1 MAEEAPGFRQPIK
14 SIAVIKGKPAKF
26 EAIVTGTPEPEVS
39 WYVNGKEVASTDNT
53 KISREEGGRV
63 SLVLTSVT
71 DEGGNIACTARNSGG
86 TASSTAKLVVREP
99 PDFVQRLKSQR
110 VKEGSRV
117 EMVVRFKG
125 TPMPK
130 IRWYRERAEL
140 QSTEDFRIVTE
151 GDTSRLVIEEVYE
164 DDSGKF
170 SATATN
176 VVGRVISAAHL
187 MVTDTTPPATP
198 TGRLSTPGKLTPG
211 ASPGLA
217 PSPAGAAAAP
227 VTPMTGA
234 PVPKDAAVVK
244 PLAVKPAE
252 EPAPVAVKAGE
263 KRPAEV
269 KAGEIP
275 AAKKVASKEDEQKPV
290 PMEVDQAAGKAAGEA
305 GIPRVAGDGQ
315 EEVRPAAEGT
325 DKEAKAFP
333 SPLGVKA
340 SDVADTSVTLKWT
353 PVTGATDYRVA
364 VTPPDGQVV
373 DPVGGPS
380 VWERT
385 VAGLRPGQE
394 YVFTVTAI
402 GPEGQ
407 SNPSKPV
414 KISTAGATG
423 KAKVISPQTGK
434 KKQAS
439 VEGGK
444 LSREGSAED
453 TVTSPSQLRR
463 QGDLVRSPSQLR
475 RQGTDDSA
483 SVSSFHTAT
492 GEEVMSI
499 SSYATAEAGTQ
510 EGSPSVQVPQPKLFM
525 SGLLS
530 GIPGAFSSLH
540 AGQAGLPLNQQQAQM
555 ASEVSTIEEMSEG
568 EEDELSGAPEF
579 NRGLGSCQV
588 ARGESV
594 RFECEI
600 SGSPP
605 PTIIWLKDGKE
616 IDEDNQHFAKYGDD
630 GSFALVITNVTD
642 ADSGAYSCQATNK
655 KGQATSTAELTVKPH
670 SIGGEETRGEKIAPI
685 FAAKLTGAKVAEGT
699 DARFDCVVAGT
710 PGIEVRW
717 FKDGVPVG
725 NGGNRLLTFRGD
737 GSCSLDVKDV
747 TCDDAGV
754 YEVQAANIAGTTKC
768 SALLVV
774 QQLEQKNS
782 VHTHKPASQPVSLAT
797 IQEEVKVQD
806 LKPPTEISASYVSD
820 TAITVSWKPVAG
832 ATDYNVIVSP
842 ADGVVRG
849 SDDGPTFPERRV
861 EGLKSGTE
869 YTFTVV
875 ATRKNGH
882 AVAGVP
888 LTQTTR
894 EVPTPG
900 ALRSESVT
908 DTGLTLAWLPT
919 PGATDYE
926 VSISPPGGD
935 VHPPSGATTE
945 PQRVISG
952 LEPGKE
958 YEVTVTA
965 KIGNKRSAQGESFK
979 VTTKPLGTPA
989 GFSANKITDNS
1000 MFVSWTPVSGATDYE
1015 VKLDPPAGE
1024 VKPTEK
1030 GSTVAERQLTGLSGG
1045 IEYRISVG
1053 AKNQKGD
1060 LVWAEPF
1067 SVETKDLPTPSG
1079 TGVSGLTD
1087 NEITVTWAPVPGAT
1101 DYVLKVQPQVGE
1113 VQVPPEGPGEARRL
1127 LTGLLPGVDYTIVVE
1142 AKGDKRKRSAPC
1154 APMKVKT
1161 KALCSPSDIKTSSVT
1176 ASSAMLE
1183 WEMVPGAT
1191 DYKVH
1196 MEPSDGQVTKPKK
1209 GGHLP
1214 QREVKNLTPGKEYVF
1229 TITAVSPAGNSAPSQ
1244 EVRIG
1249 TPEIAGPSDLKVP
1262 TVTDTEATLSW
1273 APVPGAKDYKFRTQ
1287 PKHGDVATP
1296 TGDATSAQR
1305 TISGLHPGTNYSVY
1319 VSAVTDQG
1327 VGAESQPAHIK
1338 TKALPCPCSLNAS
1351 EATDS
1356 EFKVAWLPVEGAEN
1370 YVVTIDPPGGQVS
1383 EVTGNPST
1391 PARVISGLEAGREYR
1406 VSVTATGKKGD
1417 SAPCEPFSVKT
1428 KVLCAPAG
1436 ISATAIT
1443 ASSFEVTWTPVR
1455 GASEYEVRMNPDSG
1469 KVEVPEDGP
1478 SAPRRSITG
1487 LSAGIEYQITIV
1499 AKKESGAAQPSEPF
1513 MVKTRTL
1520 QSPKGLN
1527 APWVTDSDLTLTWAK
1542 VRGATDYTVRLQP
1555 PAGEVTETENGPT
1568 APERRVTG
1576 LLPGT
1581 EYKIS
1586 VEAVGSEGRS
1596 SPSHIKIATKPLRA
1610 PFDLA
1615 ATSITDRTMLVSW
1628 PAVPGATD
1636 YRVTMDPPD
1645 GEVTVARNA
1654 IAESKREIK
1663 GLQAGKE
1670 YQITVL
1676 ALSPVGSSA
1685 PSESFVVKT
1694 RALAAPSGISP
1705 ATVTD
1710 NSAGLKW
1717 TAVPGATDYTLTVE
1731 PAGGE
1736 VWETQAGP
1744 GDPERVITGL
1754 QSGTEYEITV
1764 SATGPDGTSAPSERI
1779 KIKTEALAAPSE
1791 IKQATVANE
1800 EIVLKWNPVPGA
1812 TDYELTVE
1820 PPAGDIVAMKG
1831 DRARPMRRLT
1841 GLTPGTEY
1849 KIVVVAKDAKGNA
1862 RKSDTISATTLNIP
1876 KAEGLRAYDITDTTV
1891 YLRWAAISG
1900 SKDYTINLRPSAI
1913 ASVSAPE
1920 NDMRTPERL
1929 VQGLQPSTEY
1939 NISVSAITADG
1950 RGPPCNPVTIVTK
1963 ALPMPEDFKLVNVT
1977 DEAALISWAPIE
1989 GAKDFHVAVEPA
2001 GPEVAPTE
2009 AGEAASERVL
2019 RGLQPA
2025 RDYWVTVTAKNEK
2038 GESNESQTFAFK
2050 TMALATPSGF
2060 KASRVT
2066 DTTCV
2071 LSWTPV
2077 SGSEDYTVKVQPQG
2091 GEVAVPPAGPS
2102 ASERHLK
2109 RLKGKTT
2116 YTVTIVATSSKGT
2129 SAESQSFTFTT
2140 TELPS
2145 PSGVEVS
2152 SVTASG
2158 LVLAWSPVSG
2168 ATDYIVT
2175 SQPDARVSPGE
2186 GGKSDAKR
2194 VVSGLEPGTEYTFTV
2209 VAVST
2214 EGSSAACEPVKV
2226 KTRVLDTPAKIEA
2239 ATATTNTAVI
2249 TWTAVKGA
2257 TDYKL
2262 VVEPPGAEVLVDK
2275 EGPAAPKRILKGLH
2289 PDTHYHV
2296 YVTAISAAGEST
2308 RSEALEIQTAALP
2321 SPARLSAPTVTDRSV
2336 LVSWAPTEGAEE
2348 YIVKVEPEC
2357 EVVPT
2362 AGGPGAPE
2370 RELRNLKPATEYT
2383 IRVAARGPLG
2393 TSADSEPL
2401 PIRTNALPTPSKV
2414 EVPFVSDK
2422 EVRVSWPAVPG
2433 ATDYHVKTQPEASVQ
2448 PGEGGPGAPER
2459 LVTGLKPNTEYSI
2472 RVVALTKEGSS
2483 AMTEPVKVTTK
2494 ALETPSK
2501 IQPASTTA
2509 DTAVITWSAVKG
2521 ATDYK
2526 VVVEPSGP
2534 EVVVDKEGPAA
2545 PKRILKGLHPD
2556 TEYIAYVTA
2565 VSDTGDST
2573 QSEPFK
2579 LRTPG
2584 LPVPARLGTPTVT
2597 DRNVVVSWA
2606 PIEGAEE
2613 YIVKVEPECEVVPT
2627 AEGPGA
2633 PERELRNLKPAT
2645 EYIVRVAAKFPQGV
2659 SAESEHLAIRTNAL
2673 PAPTGV
2679 EVPFVSDKEVRVSW
2693 PAVPGATDYH
2703 VKTQPE
2709 ASVQPGEGGPGA
2721 PERVVTGLNPKTEYS
2736 IRVVALTQ
2744 KGSSAL
2750 SEPVKVTTKAL
2761 PRPNESKVKSVTDNS
2776 AIITWTGIQGAADY
2790 QISVEPKCEVRQ
2802 TKKATAPERE
2812 LRGLLSGTEYTVTI
2826 TAVGKSGTSAVSE
2839 PLIVRTK
2846 ALLPP
2851 ADVRASSVTDSS
2863 LLLAWKP
2870 VEGATSYIISTEPDK
2885 ARVQLVDDSKGK
2897 ESPERLLTQLWPNT
2911 EYTLTI
2917 IAVNNDESS
2926 MECEPFKVKTLAL
2939 SKPSRVTAGKVGDTS
2954 ALLVWAPAEAAT
2966 NYVLTVNPPAEAV
2979 PTDKGPSGP
2988 ERVLKGLKT
2997 NTEYTVSVT
3006 AKNPDGTSA
3015 PSDEFVFKTKA
3026 LPSPEQPSQA
3036 TVTDTTATVTW
3047 AAVPGATD
3055 YAVKVDPAEGQV
3067 METADGAGAPV
3078 RQIQGLKPGTEYKF
3092 VVSGKGEKGD
3102 GAECEPIVIK
3112 TNPLP
3117 SPAAVKPTS
3126 VEDNK
3131 LTLGWSAVPGA
3142 TDYKIVS
3149 SPEDVQ
3155 VVTRKGGRADSER
3168 VITGLRPGTEY
3179 SFSVVAVCPDGNS
3192 AQTEPV
3198 KVTTK
3203 ALPTPGGVKAGTVE
3217 DTTATVVW
3225 SNVPGASDYTVQVEP
3240 TGEVVLTKEGPAAP
3254 VREIRG
3260 LQAGQEYRVAV
3271 VGKGPSGE
3279 SAPCEPISIKTNVLA
3294 TPSGIKPSTI
3304 DDNSVT
3310 LAWTSVPGATDYVI
3324 SGVPDGAKVSAGK
3337 DGPAGAE
3344 RVVTG
3349 LQAATDYSI
3358 SVTAVSSKGESGAG
3372 QPVRITTKALPTPD
3386 DVAVSSSADSATIT
3400 WAPVPGAKN
3409 YDIVTDPPAE
3419 VSPTDKG
3426 PSAAERV
3433 VKGLKPGTDYEV
3445 KIAATNDKG
3454 VSNPCRPIKFS
3465 TKACQRPTGVKSPS
3479 ITDNQATI
3487 TWSPVPGATDYRV
3500 LVEPAE
3506 GSVKLP
3512 AGGPGEAERTIVGLT
3527 AGAEYTV
3534 SVIGMT
3540 EKGSG
3545 EASEPVKITTRAL
3558 PAPLGVK
3565 ASAVKTTSVT
3575 LSWSPVTGAQDY
3587 RVEVVPKAGRVMQ
3600 PIGGPATWERKI
3612 VGLEPLQDYEFTVVA
3627 VQDKEESLP
3636 SKTLKVTTV
3645 PADKVEPKVQKK
3657 EEVKVAKEEAKPVT
3671 AEEKVVPPTAPA
3683 QLKPSEPATVPAE
3696 AAAPTEK
3703 EVKEVPPTPE
3713 AITPTAEPTAPVLPE
3728 KVPVAPTAEKEAEKK
3743 EGTPAVPVQVPAEVE
3758 KKPEEKIPPPAPK
3771 AEVKATE
3778 EKERDEQAKPTLPVS
3793 VPTDRPV
3800 AVAPTDAKEA
3810 ERTAEQGEPKQVIPS
3825 KVESPEA
3832 DKEAAVLKTP
3842 TETTQV
3848 VQQIT
3853 EEKVLHPLKLKED
3866 VQEKPEEVVI
3876 QKKAHET
3883 TETKTLSVDET
3894 PTKPPTGKSAT
3905 AKVAVPKAPPEAT
3918 KAAIPVEEPAVEKPS
3933 KDQPKMELTEEKKT
3947 EAAIE
3952 KKLPETVAGKP
3963 PTEKDVDEK
3972 VKRADSKVPAEAGD
3986 AVTIREV
3993 TISEPSKLTT
4003 EKDVPV
4009 KEDVPPTAAIEK
4021 GRDAAAPKIPRE
4033 EVKITPKPVE
4043 VISKDVET
4051 KEPGRLKQEALPGA
4065 EKIPTETPVHKKP
4078 EDAAPSKK
4086 PTGKEIRETVPME
4099 KPQVVASTKEEEVRR
4114 PEKPPHEAY
4123 STERGEDLVTKPPT
4137 EVPKTEPST
4146 KPKDLQ
4152 AKLKEESQPK
4162 PGLQEKVTEL
4172 QRRKL
4177 GVPVE
4182 KPTVEEKLEERPTT
4196 LEAVE
4201 ELMGAVAVPGPGA
4214 VPKGKKEQP
4223 REAIPEGEAAKP
4235 EAVVAKPKEAAK
4247 VLPAPAEVRVN
4258 HVSESGMSLGWSP
4271 VPGATRYEV
4280 AVQTEGIELLTG
4292 KTTNIEYKIDGLK
4305 PSKKYHYSVT
4315 AIGADGTRSAPSK
4328 TFHQMTKALST
4339 PGGIKPSSLTETGAT
4354 IAWKPV
4360 PGATN
4365 YSVSVSPAHGRV
4377 LESSGGASGAE
4388 RRLTDL
4394 QPNTEYTVSIAA
4406 EGVKG
4411 TSATS
4416 APVVIKT
4423 KDDEERKRREAEELR
4438 QKQQKEEEERKQQE
4452 LLQRQKKEEQALL
4465 EKQRKEEEQRKQQ
4478 ELLDKQRREKEEKD
4492 LLEKQRREEEQRKQ
4506 QELEKQRQ
4514 EDKKR
4519 KELAEKERLAE
4530 EQRKQQE
4537 LLDKQ
4542 RQEEERKQK
4551 ELLEK
4556 KSKENE
4562 EARKKKEL
4570 EKQQREEEE
4579 RKQKEL
4585 LEKQRKLEEEK
4596 KQKELQE
4603 KQRQEEEQKKQLEQ
4617 QRKEEEDRKQKALL
4631 EKKRKEEEERKQK
4644 ELLEKQKKAEEE
4656 KKRKELEKKKLEDEK
4671 RQKEEERK
4679 KKELLEKKKKEEDQK
4694 QKELL
4699 EKKKKEE
4706 EDQKKKQLLEKKKK
4720 EEEAAAAA
4728 PEEKVKKVP
4737 AWLKRRQEEEQRR
4750 KEEEE
4755 KAKARAGEKKIP
4767 AWLKRR
4773 QEEEEKRKKEEEQKA
4788 KAPPAEKKV
4797 PAWKQR
4803 QLEEEEKKKKE
4814 AEEKAKAPPAEKKVP
4829 AWKQRQLEEEERKKK
4844 EAEEKA
4850 KAPGTEKKV
4859 PTWRQ
4864 RQQEEA
4870 EKKKKEA
4877 EEKAKVP
4884 LAKKVPPEEK
4894 KPAAP
4899 PTEKKAP
4906 PAEKKV
4912 LLVEKEE
4919 KKEEEEPKAV
4929 AEVVEPP
4936 LEEEVEQEEEL
4947 EEPTGISAFA
4957 EARQAA
4963 MEQQSVEVRQAAP
4976 VVTIDAS
4983 AYAAMA
4989 IAHYPTSVRTS
5000 QVQDRT
5006 LMLNWDPVVGAEDYD
5021 VSFDPCG
5028 DAEVFLTDYGPVAPM
5043 RKIRGLK
5050 PCKTY
5055 KITVSAKKANK
5066 ERTKESEVIKVT
5078 TKALPSPSEFR
5089 AIRCLDNKVLFGF
5102 DAVYGATSYIV
5113 GTDSKEGVSRVT
5125 RMDYDRVE
5133 VEISDLL
5140 PATEYQVTVTAQG
5153 PKGVSAPSKY
5163 FTIGTK
5169 VITEPEDLVA
5179 KADSENDMTV
5189 TWSHVKGATDYEFL
5203 ISPEGKVKE
5212 SGATAR
5218 KVSGLKP
5225 GVEYRISVA
5234 AKKGELV
5241 GSSAVT
5247 RSFTKALARPESMR
5261 CVSASDTSVI
5271 VAWNRVQGATGY
5283 DVETRPAGGTAI
5295 TPKLPGAP
5303 EREITGLRP
5312 ATEYQI
5318 IITGRSS
5325 RGDGL
5330 ASQPLKVK
5338 TKAFGAVSSIRV
5350 TNCTDTTAT
5359 IRWSPVNGATSYDVK
5374 LDPSEG
5380 RIRQTNGSQS
5390 PERQITGLVP
5400 NKEYSVIIVPKSASG
5415 EGSVNKPFTFTTMAL
5430 STPSNI
5436 KVTDITEEG
5445 LSLTWDEVPG
5455 AYDYSVWMDP
5465 PGATIIPGSGGARA
5479 PERHI
5484 SRLKSNKEYSI
5495 TIVAESP
5502 RGDSCRSDP
5511 VEVTTEALHGPTG
5524 LKTTNITQTGMRLS
5538 FNPVAN
5544 ARDYEVIL
5552 RPRLGTVFAPG
5563 RGNDP
5568 SQPERIIEDLKP
5580 NTEYDISVIAITNK
5594 GVKSEVSKSIK
5605 RRTYAFPPPSG
5616 VTATSTTGTTVAL
5629 QWPAVPGA
5637 DNYTVDMTPRGG
5649 EAHRTDKG
5657 ASAPE
5662 RLVKGLQP
5670 GTVYEFSVTAKGK
5683 GGQSP
5688 PGETFKHRTKD
5699 LVSPKGFEAS
5709 SVTDNSIVLS
5719 WTPVKGASKYNVT
5732 TTSFETTA
5740 ESSAGEATTEIKG
5753 LKEST
5758 EYTFVVTAEGHLG
5771 KSAPS
5776 APFAHTTRAL
5786 KTPVGLKASSVTHS
5800 SMTIT
5805 WAPIAGATDYAF
5817 EVKPEGANVAVTT
5830 KGKQAPE
5837 RQLTNLKEG
5846 TEYRVV
5852 VLAVSSHGMSA
5863 ASEPLIQQT
5872 SLALSAPTGLRVT
5885 SVKETSLTVV
5895 WGSVKGATSY
5905 DVSVD
5910 PAHGKVVA
5918 GPRGLTQPER
5928 ELQGL
5933 NPGTDYTIRV
5943 VSKGLRGQKSADSAP
5958 ITQKTKV
5965 LSVPQRIKVK
5975 VDPTAQSEMEIQ
5987 WTPVEGAANY
5997 KITLEPPTGVDST
6010 AATSDITKQKEFRVK
6025 ITAVD
6030 EAGQQVGRE
6039 TFVKKTYA
6047 EEKKP
6052 QVVQKKVVKKVEKK
6066 EEVVEKKGIKKVVQK
6081 KVVKTEEK
6089 VEEKKVEKKVVK
6101 KVELK
6106 KPEPKKPEPQKKVEA
6121 KKVEPKKPEPK
6132 AEPPQKKPVAQ
6143 KKPEVKKVEEKK
6155 EETMV
6160 TETAQAKA
6168 EGKPAAAP
6176 KKPAG
6181 PAKPTEEAAG
6191 AAPPKFLIK
6200 KKKKPTPETSQEE
6213 AAAAAGPKKFTL
6225 KKKKAAPP
6233 PKEEAAPFGFQLKK
6247 TKKQEKEVKEGGLEG
6262 VKLKKLDVPEGSGS
6276 EHEPSPRGSPRRG
6289 MSPVPDQQRGAA
6301 QGKGPAAKGAG
6312 APPALGFKK
6321 KKATGPKPAAAP
6333 PEEPKKLTFKKKK
6346 KPKEEEEIDGA
6357 DAWGVS
6363 LKKAKKVDRGTDEF
6377 KLEGVRLRHVKFD
6390 PLPDE
6395 PDVVPEPPPGFKEG
6409 APKFQLPDN
6418 MKETIELLGG
6428 QPCNFTIPIDGT
6440 FKPEITIMKDNKPI
6454 ELDERVKIYTV
6465 GNLCKVK
6472 IAGAERLDRG
6482 KYKIDVKTPKGTD
6495 TTNFTVNVKDTPSQ
6509 PKGPVIFKSV
6519 MSDNME
6525 VSWQLPDDDG
6535 GAPLQGFELEIC
6547 ESGKK
6552 DWKKIANI
6560 KDRKHKV
6567 TGLKPDT
6574 RYQYRV
6580 TAINEHG
6587 KSTVLKS
6594 GKVMTKHPEAE
6605 AAWDVQLKKVKK
6617 DPPDPPQNV
6626 RVTKTAKKPITQ
6638 AQLVWDKPI
6647 SDHGSRI
6654 KGYVVER
6661 KKEGSSDWMRLAE
6674 AKDCKKEEFLATG
6687 FSEGFEYWIRIRAVN
6702 AGGESEPAPL
6712 MDPEILKI
6720 GEKTPPPPPKPVMPP
6735 GPVQNLQAEAK
6746 GDGHVTINWKPPKDR
6761 SNVTGYVIQKLGEND
6776 EDWVE
6781 IGHVGNEKEL
6791 FNVHGLDS
6799 RQNYNFR
6806 VIAQSM
6812 AGAGEPAI
6820 TETISL
6826 KQFLKPSAS
6835 TDVSATV
6842 EETEKGHETNV
6853 RLNWTPPT
6861 DGSIIT
6867 GFRIE
6872 KKPKRSTEWSQIVTV
6887 GPDETTYLVEDMT
6900 PDEEF
6905 DFRIVAESPAGDGKP
6920 GGTSVL
6926 MPPAKPPEV
6935 PPELGFSEEDIEA
6948 LKQDLPGPLRIV
6960 KGLTDLEVPIR
6971 TTALYYCVLS
6981 KINIMVRW
6989 MCGYTDILP
6998 GKKYQTKIV
7007 GRLHI
7012 LWVSDCRYDDEGI
7025 YKVEIPTKE
7034 ASTAK
7039 LKIMENW
7046 AKPGRRHNLKPFF
7059 ETPLVNYWT
7068 DTGMEAQMT
7077 VKYGGYPTPKIRWNR
7092 GLEMIRSGPKYEFIS
7107 ADDEVQTLIIKNV
7120 AESDAGEYTVTITNE
7135 AGEKTS
7141 TGSLIVGGAGAPA
7154 GFENQFPL
7162 GRPIRTHFTRQE
7174 LMDLAAGGGEGGP
7187 RADDISKALERLET
7201 EYNVVKGAKRRMMT
7215 TPLSWYRQM
7224 RVDTREGEEAE
7235 RFGYKIIGQ
7244 LNVNLLDIIYKEPD
7258 IRL

>member
-26 EAIVTGTPEPEVS
+26 EAIVTGTPEPDVS
-39 WYVNGKEVASTDNT
+39 WYVNGQEVAPTDKT
-53 KISREEGGRV
+53 QISREEGGRA

-71 DEGGNIACTARNSGG
+71 DDGGNIACTARNSAG

-217 PSPAGAAAAP
+217 PSPAGAAAP
-227 VTPMTGA
+227 VTPITGA
-234 PVPKDAAVVK
+234 PVPKDATVVK
-244 PLAVKPAE
+244 PLAVKPADE
-252 EPAPVAVKAGE
+252 AAPVAVKAGE
-263 KRPAEV
+263 KRPAEAKV
-269 KAGEIP
+269 GEIP
-275 AAKKVASKEDEQKPV
+275 AAKKVASKEEEQKPV
-290 PMEVDQAAGKAAGEA
+290 PMEVDQAGGQAAGKA

-325 DKEAKAFP
+325 EKEAKAFP

-340 SDVADTSVTLKWT
+340 SDVDDTSVTLKWT

-364 VTPPDGQVV
+364 VTPPDGKVV

-385 VAGLRPGQE
+385 VEGLRPGQD
-394 YVFTVTAI
+394 YVFTVAAI

-414 KISTAGATG
+414 KISTAGASG
-423 KAKVISPQTGK
+423 KAKVISPQAGK
-434 KKQAS
+434 KKQAG
-439 VEGGK
+439 VK
-444 LSREGSAED
+444 REGSGED
-453 TVTSPSQLRR
+453 IFTSPSQLRR
-463 QGDLVRSPSQLR
+463 QGDLVTSPSQLR
-475 RQGTDDSA
+475 RQGTDDSG
-483 SVSSFHTAT
+483 SLTSFHTAT

-510 EGSPSVQVPQPKLFM
+510 EGSPSVHVPQPKLFM

-530 GIPGAFSSLH
+530 GISGAFSSLH
-540 AGQAGLPLNQQQAQM
+540 AGQAGLALNQQQAQM
-555 ASEVSTIEEMSEG
+555 ASEVSTIEEISEG

-579 NRGLGSCQV
+579 NRGLESCQV

-605 PTIIWLKDGKE
+605 PTIIWLKDGRE

-642 ADSGAYSCQATNK
+642 ADSGAYSCQATSK

-685 FAAKLTGAKVAEGT
+685 FAAKLTDVNVKEGA

-710 PGIEVRW
+710 PGIEVTW
-717 FKDGVPVG
+717 FKDGVPVR
-725 NGGNRLLTFRGD
+725 NGGNRMLTFRGD
-737 GSCSLDVKDV
+737 GSCSLDVTSV

-754 YEVQAANIAGTTKC
+754 YDVQAANIAGTSKC

-806 LKPPTEISASYVSD
+806 LKPPTEISTPYVSD
-820 TAITVSWKPVAG
+820 SAVTVSWKPVAG

-861 EGLKSGTE
+861 EGLRSGTE

-888 LTQTTR
+888 LTQMTR
-894 EVPTPG
+894 ELPTPG

-908 DTGLTLAWLPT
+908 DTGMTLAWLPT

-935 VHPPSGATTE
+935 VQPPSGAATE

-952 LEPGKE
+952 LEPAKE

-965 KIGNKRSAQGESFK
+965 KIGDKRSAQCEPFK
-979 VTTKPLGTPA
+979 ITTKPLGTPA
-989 GFSANKITDNS
+989 GFNASKITDNS
-1000 MFVSWTPVSGATDYE
+1000 MFVSWTPVGGATDYE

-1024 VKPTEK
+1024 AKLTEK
-1030 GSTVAERQLTGLSGG
+1030 GSTVPERQLTGLSGG

-1060 LVWAEPF
+1060 VVWAEPF

-1079 TGVSGLTD
+1079 TDVSGLTD
-1087 NEITVTWAPVPGAT
+1087 NEMTVTWAPVPGAT
-1101 DYVLKVQPQVGE
+1101 DYTLKVQPQVGE
-1113 VQVPPEGPGEARRL
+1113 VEVPPEGPGEARRHL
-1127 LTGLLPGVDYTIVVE
+1127 MGLLPGVDYTVVVE
-1142 AKGDKRKRSAPC
+1142 AKGDKRKRSAAS
-1154 APMKVKT
+1154 APIKVKT

-1176 ASSAMLE
+1176 ASTAMLE

-1191 DYKVH
+1191 DYKLH

-1214 QREVKNLTPGKEYVF
+1214 QREVKNLTPGREYVF
-1229 TITAVSPAGNSAPSQ
+1229 KITAVSPAGNSAPSQ
-1244 EVRIG
+1244 EIKIN
-1249 TPEIAGPSDLKVP
+1249 TPGIAGPSDLRVP

-1273 APVPGAKDYKFRTQ
+1273 APVPGAKDYKLRTQ

-1319 VSAVTDQG
+1319 VSAVTDEG
-1327 VGAESQPAHIK
+1327 VGVESQPAQIK

-1351 EATDS
+1351 EATDA

-1391 PARVISGLEAGREYR
+1391 PSRIISGLDAGREYR

-1455 GASEYEVRMNPDSG
+1455 GASEYDVRMNPDSG
-1469 KVEVPEDGP
+1469 KVEVPDDGP

-1487 LSAGIEYQITIV
+1487 LSAGIEYQITVV

-1520 QSPKGLN
+1520 QSPKALN
-1527 APWVTDSDLTLTWAK
+1527 APWVTDSDLTLTWEK
-1542 VRGATDYTVRLQP
+1542 VRGATDYAVRLQP
-1555 PAGEVTETENGPT
+1555 PTGEVTETEKGPG
-1568 APERRVTG
+1568 APKRRVTG

-1581 EYKIS
+1581 EYNIS
-1586 VEAVGSEGRS
+1586 VEAVGSEGHS

-1615 ATSITDRTMLVSW
+1615 ATSITDGTLLVSW

-1645 GEVTVARNA
+1645 GEVTVARNT

-1663 GLQAGKE
+1663 GLQPGKE

-1694 RALAAPSGISP
+1694 RALAAPSSISP

-1764 SATGPDGTSAPSERI
+1764 SATGPDGASAPSERI
-1779 KIKTEALAAPSE
+1779 RIKTEALAAPSE
-1791 IKQATVANE
+1791 VKQATVANE
-1800 EIVLKWNPVPGA
+1800 EIVLKWNPVAGA

-1820 PPAGDIVAMKG
+1820 PPAGDIVALKN

-1849 KIVVVAKDAKGNA
+1849 KIVVVAKDAKGNT
-1862 RKSDTISATTLNIP
+1862 RKSDTFTATTLNIP

-1891 YLRWAAISG
+1891 YLEWAAISG

-1920 NDMRTPERL
+1920 NDMTKPERL

-1977 DEAALISWAPIE
+1977 DETALINWASIE
-1989 GAKDFHVAVEPA
+1989 GAKDFHVAVEPE
-2001 GPEVAPTE
+2001 GPKVVPTE
-2009 AGEAASERVL
+2009 AGKSASERAL

-2038 GESNESQTFAFK
+2038 GESNESQTFSFK
-2050 TMALATPSGF
+2050 TMALSTPSGF
-2060 KASRVT
+2060 KTSHVT

-2077 SGSEDYTVKVQPQG
+2077 SGSDDYTVKVQPQG
-2091 GEVAVPPAGPS
+2091 GEIAVPSAGPS

-2116 YTVTIVATSSKGT
+2116 YTVTIVATSSKGK

-2158 LVLAWSPVSG
+2158 LVMAWSPVPG
-2168 ATDYIVT
+2168 ATDYIIT
-2175 SQPDARVSPGE
+2175 SEPDARVSPGE
-2186 GGKSDAKR
+2186 GGKSDARR

-2226 KTRVLDTPAKIEA
+2226 KTRVLDTPAKIEV

-2257 TDYKL
+2257 TDYKI

-2321 SPARLSAPTVTDRSV
+2321 SPARLSAPTVTDRNV
-2336 LVSWAPTEGAEE
+2336 IVSWAPTEGAEE

-2362 AGGPGAPE
+2362 AGGPGATE

-2383 IRVAARGPLG
+2383 IRVAAKGPLG
-2393 TSADSEPL
+2393 TSAYTEPL
-2401 PIRTNALPTPSKV
+2401 PIRTNALPAPSKV

-2422 EVRVSWPAVPG
+2422 EVRVSWAAVPG

-2448 PGEGGPGAPER
+2448 HGEGGPGAPER
-2459 LVTGLKPNTEYSI
+2459 IVTGLKPNTEYSI
-2472 RVVALTKEGSS
+2472 RVVALTKKGSS
-2483 AMTEPVKVTTK
+2483 GLTEPVEVTTK

-2501 IQPASTTA
+2501 IMPASTTA

-2534 EVVVDKEGPAA
+2534 DVVVDKEGPAA

-2556 TEYIAYVTA
+2556 SEYTAYVTA
-2565 VSDTGDST
+2565 VGAAGDST
-2573 QSEPFK
+2573 RSEPFTLK
-2579 LRTPG
+2579 TPG

-2597 DRNVVVSWA
+2597 DRNVIVSWA

-2627 AEGPGA
+2627 AGGRGA

-2645 EYIVRVAAKFPQGV
+2645 EYIVRVAAKFPQGT
-2659 SAESEHLAIRTNAL
+2659 SAESEHLSIRTNAL
-2673 PAPTGV
+2673 PAPAGV

-2709 ASVQPGEGGPGA
+2709 ASVQPGEGGPDA
-2721 PERVVTGLNPKTEYS
+2721 PVRIVTGMNPKTEYS
-2736 IRVVALTQ
+2736 IRVVALTK

-2761 PRPNESKVKSVTDNS
+2761 PRPNESRVKSVTDNS
-2776 AIITWTGIQGAADY
+2776 AIIAWTGIQGAADY
-2790 QISVEPKCEVRQ
+2790 QISVEPKCEVKQ

-2826 TAVGKSGTSAVSE
+2826 TAVGKAGTSAVSE

-2851 ADVRASSVTDSS
+2851 TDVQASSVTDSS
-2863 LLLAWKP
+2863 LLLVWKH
-2870 VEGATSYIISTEPDK
+2870 VEGATSYIISAEPDK
-2885 ARVQLVDDSKGK
+2885 ARVQLVDDTKGK
-2897 ESPERLLTQLWPNT
+2897 AAPERLLTQLWPNT
-2911 EYTLTI
+2911 EYAFTI
-2917 IAVNNDESS
+2917 IAVSNEESS

-2966 NYVLTVNPPAEAV
+2966 NYVLAVNPQAEV
-2979 PTDKGPSGP
+2979 IPTDKGPSGA

-3015 PSDEFVFKTKA
+3015 PSDEFVFKTRA
-3026 LPSPEQPSQA
+3026 LPSPEKPSQGA
-3036 TVTDTTATVTW
+3036 VTDTTATVAW
-3047 AAVPGATD
+3047 AAVPGASD
-3055 YAVKVDPAEGQV
+3055 YVVKVDPEGQV

-3078 RQIQGLKPGTEYKF
+3078 RQIQGLKPGTEYK
-3092 VVSGKGEKGD
+3092 VVVAGKGEKGD

-3117 SPAAVKPTS
+3117 SPAGIKTTS
-3126 VEDNK
+3126 VVDNK
-3131 LTLGWSAVPGA
+3131 LTLGWTAVPGA
-3142 TDYKIVS
+3142 TDYKVVS

-3168 VITGLRPGTEY
+3168 AITGLRPGTEY
-3179 SFSVVAVCPDGNS
+3179 SFSVVAVCPDGSS

-3203 ALPTPGGVKAGTVE
+3203 ALPTPGGVKAGTVG

-3240 TGEVVLTKEGPAAP
+3240 AGEAVLTKEGPAAP

-3279 SAPCEPISIKTNVLA
+3279 SAPCEPISIKTNTLA
-3294 TPSGIKPSTI
+3294 TPSGLKPSTV
-3304 DDNSVT
+3304 DDTSVT

-3324 SGVPDGAKVSAGK
+3324 SGVPKGSKVSPGK

-3344 RVVTG
+3344 RVITG
-3349 LQAATDYSI
+3349 LKAGTDYSL
-3358 SVTAVSSKGESGAG
+3358 SVTAVGSKGESGVG
-3372 QPVRITTKALPTPD
+3372 QPVLVTTKALPTPG
-3386 DVAVSSSADSATIT
+3386 DVAVSSSDDSATIS
-3400 WAPVPGAKN
+3400 WAPVPGAKD
-3409 YDIVTDPPAE
+3409 YEIVTDPPAQ

-3426 PSAAERV
+3426 PLAAERV
-3433 VKGLKPGTDYEV
+3433 VKGLEPGTDYEV
-3445 KIAATNDKG
+3445 QIAATNDKG
-3454 VSNPCRPIKFS
+3454 ESNQCRPVKFS

-3479 ITDNQATI
+3479 VTDNQATL

-3512 AGGPGEAERTIVGLT
+3512 TGGPGEAERTLVGLT

-3545 EASEPVKITTRAL
+3545 EASEPLKITTRA
-3558 PAPLGVK
+3558 
-3565 ASAVKTTSVT
+3565 
-3575 LSWSPVTGAQDY
+3575 DE
-3587 RVEVVPKAGRVMQ
+3587 EVVP
-3600 PIGGPATWERKI
+3600 PA
-3612 VGLEPLQDYEFTVVA
+3612 
-3627 VQDKEESLP
+3627 
-3636 SKTLKVTTV
+3636 
-3645 PADKVEPKVQKK
+3645 
-3657 EEVKVAKEEAKPVT
+3657 
-3671 AEEKVVPPTAPA
+3671 APA
-3683 QLKPSEPATVPAE
+3683 QLKPTEPATKPAE
-3696 AAAPTEK
+3696 AAAPTE
-3703 EVKEVPPTPE
+3703 E
-3713 AITPTAEPTAPVLPE
+3713 
-3728 KVPVAPTAEKEAEKK
+3728 EKK
-3743 EGTPAVPVQVPAEVE
+3743 EGKPEAMTPTVE
-3758 KKPEEKIPPPAPK
+3758 KEPEDKLPPAASK
-3771 AEVKATE
+3771 AEVKSTAEPAAPVPDKKEEVLPKPEAVTVAAEEMVVEVTPDKATVPKPTEVEQKGE
-3778 EKERDEQAKPTLPVS
+3778 EKL
-3793 VPTDRPV
+3793 
-3800 AVAPTDAKEA
+3800 
-3810 ERTAEQGEPKQVIPS
+3810 
-3825 KVESPEA
+3825 
-3832 DKEAAVLKTP
+3832 
-3842 TETTQV
+3842 
-3848 VQQIT
+3848 
-3853 EEKVLHPLKLKED
+3853 
-3866 VQEKPEEVVI
+3866 
-3876 QKKAHET
+3876 
-3883 TETKTLSVDET
+3883 
-3894 PTKPPTGKSAT
+3894 
-3905 AKVAVPKAPPEAT
+3905 
-3918 KAAIPVEEPAVEKPS
+3918 
-3933 KDQPKMELTEEKKT
+3933 
-3947 EAAIE
+3947 
-3952 KKLPETVAGKP
+3952 
-3963 PTEKDVDEK
+3963 
-3972 VKRADSKVPAEAGD
+3972 
-3986 AVTIREV
+3986 
-3993 TISEPSKLTT
+3993 
-4003 EKDVPV
+4003 
-4009 KEDVPPTAAIEK
+4009 PPTAPK
-4021 GRDAAAPKIPRE
+4021 AA
-4033 EVKITPKPVE
+4033 VK
-4043 VISKDVET
+4043 
-4051 KEPGRLKQEALPGA
+4051 
-4065 EKIPTETPVHKKP
+4065 
-4078 EDAAPSKK
+4078 PS
-4086 PTGKEIRETVPME
+4086 
-4099 KPQVVASTKEEEVRR
+4099 A
-4114 PEKPPHEAY
+4114 
-4123 STERGEDLVTKPPT
+4123 
-4137 EVPKTEPST
+4137 
-4146 KPKDLQ
+4146 
-4152 AKLKEESQPK
+4152 
-4162 PGLQEKVTEL
+4162 
-4172 QRRKL
+4172 
-4177 GVPVE
+4177 E
-4182 KPTVEEKLEERPTT
+4182 KPTVGEKLEERPTT

-4201 ELMGAVAVPGPGA
+4201 ELMGAVEVPGPGA

-4223 REAIPEGEAAKP
+4223 REGIPEGESAKP
-4235 EAVVAKPKEAAK
+4235 EAAVAKPKEAAK
-4247 VLPAPAEVRVN
+4247 ALPSPADVRVN
-4258 HVSESGMSLGWSP
+4258 HVTESGMSLGWSP
-4271 VPGATRYEV
+4271 VPGAARYEV

-4292 KTTNIEYKIDGLK
+4292 KTTNVEYQIDGLK

-4328 TFHQMTKALST
+4328 TFHQITKALST

-4360 PGATN
+4360 SGATN
-4365 YSVSVSPAHGRV
+4365 YTVSVTPAHGRV
-4377 LESSGGASGAE
+4377 VESSGGAAGAE

-4416 APVVIKT
+4416 TPIVLKT

-4438 QKQQKEEEERKQQE
+4438 QKQHKEEEERKQQV
-4452 LLQRQKKEEQALL
+4452 LLKQQKEEDQKQQALL

-4478 ELLDKQRREKEEKD
+4478 DLLDKQRREKEENE
-4492 LLEKQRREEEQRKQ
+4492 LLEKQRREAEEEKRRQ
-4506 QELEKQRQ
+4506 QNLLEKQRQ
-4514 EDKKR
+4514 EEEDNKR

-4530 EQRKQQE
+4530 EERKQQELLEKQRKEEDKKQKELAEKRQAEEQRKEQE

-4542 RQEEERKQK
+4542 RQDEEKAR
-4551 ELLEK
+4551 
-4556 KSKENE
+4556 NE
-4562 EARKKKEL
+4562 
-4570 EKQQREEEE
+4570 
-4579 RKQKEL
+4579 KEL
-4585 LEKQRKLEEEK
+4585 LEKQRKLEDEK

-4603 KQRQEEEQKKQLEQ
+4603 KQSKEEDQKKQLEK
-4617 QRKEEEDRKQKALL
+4617 QRKEEEDRKQKSLL
-4631 EKKRKEEEERKQK
+4631 EKKRKDEEERKQK
-4644 ELLEKQKKAEEE
+4644 ELLEKQKKEEGE

-4671 RQKEEERK
+4671 KQKEQEEERK
-4679 KKELLEKKKKEEDQK
+4679 KKEILDKKKKEEELK

-4720 EEEAAAAA
+4720 DEEAAATA
-4728 PEEKVKKVP
+4728 PEE
-4737 AWLKRRQEEEQRR
+4737 
-4750 KEEEE
+4750 
-4755 KAKARAGEKKIP
+4755 
-4767 AWLKRR
+4767 
-4773 QEEEEKRKKEEEQKA
+4773 
-4788 KAPPAEKKV
+4788 
-4797 PAWKQR
+4797 
-4803 QLEEEEKKKKE
+4803 
-4814 AEEKAKAPPAEKKVP
+4814 
-4829 AWKQRQLEEEERKKK
+4829 
-4844 EAEEKA
+4844 
-4850 KAPGTEKKV
+4850 
-4859 PTWRQ
+4859 
-4864 RQQEEA
+4864 
-4870 EKKKKEA
+4870 
-4877 EEKAKVP
+4877 
-4884 LAKKVPPEEK
+4884 
-4894 KPAAP
+4894 
-4899 PTEKKAP
+4899 
-4906 PAEKKV
+4906 
-4912 LLVEKEE
+4912 VE
-4919 KKEEEEPKAV
+4919 EEEEP
-4929 AEVVEPP
+4929 
-4936 LEEEVEQEEEL
+4936 EEFS
-4947 EEPTGISAFA
+4947 TGISAFA

-4963 MEQQSVEVRQAAP
+4963 KEQQSIEVRAAP

-4989 IAHYPTSVRTS
+4989 VAHHPTSVRTS
-5000 QVQDRT
+5000 MVQDRT

-5021 VSFDPCG
+5021 VTFEPCG

-5055 KITVSAKKANK
+5055 KITVAAKKANK

-5078 TKALPSPSEFR
+5078 TKALPTPSEFR

-5125 RMDYDRVE
+5125 RIDYDRVE
-5133 VEISDLL
+5133 VEITDLL
-5140 PATEYQVTVTAQG
+5140 PAKEYQVTVTAQG

-5203 ISPEGKVKE
+5203 ITPEGKVRE
-5212 SGATAR
+5212 AGSTTR

-5241 GSSAVT
+5241 GSSAIT
-5247 RSFTKALARPESMR
+5247 RSFTKALARPDGMR

-5283 DVETRPAGGTAI
+5283 DVETRPSGGTAI

-5303 EREITGLRP
+5303 EREIAGLRP
-5312 ATEYQI
+5312 ATEYEI

-5330 ASQPLKVK
+5330 ASKPLKIK

-5350 TNCTDTTAT
+5350 TDCTDTKAL

-5390 PERQITGLVP
+5390 PEREVTGLVP
-5400 NKEYSVIIVPKSASG
+5400 NKEYSVTIIPKSASG
-5415 EGSVNKPFTFTTMAL
+5415 EGSANKPFSFTTMAL
-5430 STPSNI
+5430 STPTNI
-5436 KVTDITEEG
+5436 KVTEITEEG
-5445 LSLTWDEVPG
+5445 MSLTWDEVPG
-5455 AYDYSVWMDP
+5455 AYDYTVWMDP
-5465 PGATIIPGSGGARA
+5465 PGATIIAGSGGDRA

-5495 TIVAESP
+5495 SIVAESP
-5502 RGDSCRSDP
+5502 RGNSCRSDP

-5524 LKTTNITQTGMRLS
+5524 LKTTNITQTGMRLT

-5552 RPRLGTVFAPG
+5552 RPRLGTVFPPG

-5568 SQPERIIEDLKP
+5568 TQSERIIEDLKP
-5580 NTEYDISVIAITNK
+5580 NTEYDISVIAITHK

-5605 RRTYAFPPPSG
+5605 RRTYG
-5616 VTATSTTGTTVAL
+5616 TGRRKRKRRRNSEKDR
-5629 QWPAVPGA
+5629 Q
-5637 DNYTVDMTPRGG
+5637 RRR
-5649 EAHRTDKG
+5649 ERR
-5657 ASAPE
+5657 SAARE
-5662 RLVKGLQP
+5662 SKRKGL
-5670 GTVYEFSVTAKGK
+5670 A
-5683 GGQSP
+5683 
-5688 PGETFKHRTKD
+5688 RRRR
-5699 LVSPKGFEAS
+5699 
-5709 SVTDNSIVLS
+5709 
-5719 WTPVKGASKYNVT
+5719 
-5732 TTSFETTA
+5732 
-5740 ESSAGEATTEIKG
+5740 AT
-5753 LKEST
+5753 
-5758 EYTFVVTAEGHLG
+5758 
-5771 KSAPS
+5771 
-5776 APFAHTTRAL
+5776 
-5786 KTPVGLKASSVTHS
+5786 
-5800 SMTIT
+5800 
-5805 WAPIAGATDYAF
+5805 
-5817 EVKPEGANVAVTT
+5817 
-5830 KGKQAPE
+5830 
-5837 RQLTNLKEG
+5837 
-5846 TEYRVV
+5846 
-5852 VLAVSSHGMSA
+5852 
-5863 ASEPLIQQT
+5863 
-5872 SLALSAPTGLRVT
+5872 
-5885 SVKETSLTVV
+5885 
-5895 WGSVKGATSY
+5895 
-5905 DVSVD
+5905 
-5910 PAHGKVVA
+5910 
-5918 GPRGLTQPER
+5918 
-5928 ELQGL
+5928 
-5933 NPGTDYTIRV
+5933 
-5943 VSKGLRGQKSADSAP
+5943 
-5958 ITQKTKV
+5958 
-5965 LSVPQRIKVK
+5965 
-5975 VDPTAQSEMEIQ
+5975 
-5987 WTPVEGAANY
+5987 
-5997 KITLEPPTGVDST
+5997 
-6010 AATSDITKQKEFRVK
+6010 
-6025 ITAVD
+6025 
-6030 EAGQQVGRE
+6030 
-6039 TFVKKTYA
+6039 
-6047 EEKKP
+6047 
-6052 QVVQKKVVKKVEKK
+6052 
-6066 EEVVEKKGIKKVVQK
+6066 
-6081 KVVKTEEK
+6081 
-6089 VEEKKVEKKVVK
+6089 
-6101 KVELK
+6101 
-6106 KPEPKKPEPQKKVEA
+6106 
-6121 KKVEPKKPEPK
+6121 
-6132 AEPPQKKPVAQ
+6132 
-6143 KKPEVKKVEEKK
+6143 
-6155 EETMV
+6155 
-6160 TETAQAKA
+6160 
-6168 EGKPAAAP
+6168 
-6176 KKPAG
+6176 
-6181 PAKPTEEAAG
+6181 
-6191 AAPPKFLIK
+6191 IK
-6200 KKKKPTPETSQEE
+6200 KKWRRRKKNAFHKKP
-6213 AAAAAGPKKFTL
+6213 
-6225 KKKKAAPP
+6225 
-6233 PKEEAAPFGFQLKK
+6233 
-6247 TKKQEKEVKEGGLEG
+6247 
-6262 VKLKKLDVPEGSGS
+6262 
-6276 EHEPSPRGSPRRG
+6276 
-6289 MSPVPDQQRGAA
+6289 
-6301 QGKGPAAKGAG
+6301 
-6312 APPALGFKK
+6312 
-6321 KKATGPKPAAAP
+6321 
-6333 PEEPKKLTFKKKK
+6333 
-6346 KPKEEEEIDGA
+6346 
-6357 DAWGVS
+6357 W
-6363 LKKAKKVDRGTDEF
+6363 
-6377 KLEGVRLRHVKFD
+6377 
-6390 PLPDE
+6390 
-6395 PDVVPEPPPGFKEG
+6395 
-6409 APKFQLPDN
+6409 
-6418 MKETIELLGG
+6418 
-6428 QPCNFTIPIDGT
+6428 
-6440 FKPEITIMKDNKPI
+6440 
-6454 ELDERVKIYTV
+6454 
-6465 GNLCKVK
+6465 
-6472 IAGAERLDRG
+6472 
-6482 KYKIDVKTPKGTD
+6482 
-6495 TTNFTVNVKDTPSQ
+6495 
-6509 PKGPVIFKSV
+6509 
-6519 MSDNME
+6519 
-6525 VSWQLPDDDG
+6525 
-6535 GAPLQGFELEIC
+6535 
-6547 ESGKK
+6547 
-6552 DWKKIANI
+6552 
-6560 KDRKHKV
+6560 
-6567 TGLKPDT
+6567 
-6574 RYQYRV
+6574 
-6580 TAINEHG
+6580 
-6587 KSTVLKS
+6587 
-6594 GKVMTKHPEAE
+6594 
-6605 AAWDVQLKKVKK
+6605 
-6617 DPPDPPQNV
+6617 
-6626 RVTKTAKKPITQ
+6626 
-6638 AQLVWDKPI
+6638 
-6647 SDHGSRI
+6647 
-6654 KGYVVER
+6654 
-6661 KKEGSSDWMRLAE
+6661 
-6674 AKDCKKEEFLATG
+6674 
-6687 FSEGFEYWIRIRAVN
+6687 
-6702 AGGESEPAPL
+6702 
-6712 MDPEILKI
+6712 
-6720 GEKTPPPPPKPVMPP
+6720 
-6735 GPVQNLQAEAK
+6735 
-6746 GDGHVTINWKPPKDR
+6746 
-6761 SNVTGYVIQKLGEND
+6761 
-6776 EDWVE
+6776 
-6781 IGHVGNEKEL
+6781 
-6791 FNVHGLDS
+6791 
-6799 RQNYNFR
+6799 
-6806 VIAQSM
+6806 
-6812 AGAGEPAI
+6812 
-6820 TETISL
+6820 
-6826 KQFLKPSAS
+6826 
-6835 TDVSATV
+6835 
-6842 EETEKGHETNV
+6842 
-6853 RLNWTPPT
+6853 
-6861 DGSIIT
+6861 
-6867 GFRIE
+6867 
-6872 KKPKRSTEWSQIVTV
+6872 
-6887 GPDETTYLVEDMT
+6887 
-6900 PDEEF
+6900 
-6905 DFRIVAESPAGDGKP
+6905 
-6920 GGTSVL
+6920 
-6926 MPPAKPPEV
+6926 
-6935 PPELGFSEEDIEA
+6935 
-6948 LKQDLPGPLRIV
+6948 
-6960 KGLTDLEVPIR
+6960 
-6971 TTALYYCVLS
+6971 
-6981 KINIMVRW
+6981 
-6989 MCGYTDILP
+6989 
-6998 GKKYQTKIV
+6998 
-7007 GRLHI
+7007 
-7012 LWVSDCRYDDEGI
+7012 
-7025 YKVEIPTKE
+7025 
-7034 ASTAK
+7034 
-7039 LKIMENW
+7039 
-7046 AKPGRRHNLKPFF
+7046 
-7059 ETPLVNYWT
+7059 
-7068 DTGMEAQMT
+7068 
-7077 VKYGGYPTPKIRWNR
+7077 
-7092 GLEMIRSGPKYEFIS
+7092 
-7107 ADDEVQTLIIKNV
+7107 
-7120 AESDAGEYTVTITNE
+7120 
-7135 AGEKTS
+7135 
-7141 TGSLIVGGAGAPA
+7141 
-7154 GFENQFPL
+7154 
-7162 GRPIRTHFTRQE
+7162 
-7174 LMDLAAGGGEGGP
+7174 
-7187 RADDISKALERLET
+7187 
-7201 EYNVVKGAKRRMMT
+7201 
-7215 TPLSWYRQM
+7215 
-7224 RVDTREGEEAE
+7224 
-7235 RFGYKIIGQ
+7235 RFGWQ
-7244 LNVNLLDIIYKEPD
+7244 
-7258 IRL
+7258 